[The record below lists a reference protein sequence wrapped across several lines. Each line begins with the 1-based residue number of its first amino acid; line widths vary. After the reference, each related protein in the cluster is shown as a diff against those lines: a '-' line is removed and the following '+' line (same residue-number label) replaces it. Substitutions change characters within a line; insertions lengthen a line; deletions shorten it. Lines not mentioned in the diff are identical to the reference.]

1 VSSLYRYSLR
11 SLWVA
16 HCSFAF
22 FRPSHTLGL
31 AFACFVLLS
40 FTLTH
45 FSFSGLFSSLRF
57 RGCLCVPHSGACYTL
72 CVYIFVGYCV
82 LWNVC
87 LFACVGGPHPHYC
100 TFFAFA
106 FAFAAVV
113 EPDTGA
119 DPMVRIVKEFL
130 GDEVTPDLEEVIL
143 SAATSF
149 RETAVE

>member
-1 VSSLYRYSLR
+1 MCVCSL
-11 SLWVA
+11 
-16 HCSFAF
+16 
-22 FRPSHTLGL
+22 
-31 AFACFVLLS
+31 VLVVR
-40 FTLTH
+40 TH
-45 FSFSGLFSSLRF
+45 I
-57 RGCLCVPHSGACYTL
+57 T
-72 CVYIFVGYCV
+72 V
-82 LWNVC
+82 L
-87 LFACVGGPHPHYC
+87 
-100 TFFAFA
+100 FFAFA